1 MTIITVSSQVPA
13 VSLKGNG
20 VSCFQEERGLSSRGK
35 SVLHIY
41 LMGFSGVS
49 AFVGT
54 HTHVSVP
61 LETMAVPVGKSEL
74 NSALL
79 SVGLREG

>member
-1 MTIITVSSQVPA
+1 MVCYHLYQMTIITVSSQVPA

-54 HTHVSVP
+54 HTHVSVH
-61 LETMAVPVGKSEL
+61 ACVCVCVH
-74 NSALL
+74 AH
-79 SVGLREG
+79 V